1 VRVRLSGYVAPPIQ
15 MGVGLAEE
23 CAFIYMLVNTTAV
36 RSSELRNVPRHRPEG
51 SKGIE
56 SILRLRGTQ
65 EDMWKVSLAQW
76 FLPW

>member
-1 VRVRLSGYVAPPIQ
+1 MRVRLSGYVVPPIQ

-51 SKGIE
+51 SKGI
-56 SILRLRGTQ
+56 
-65 EDMWKVSLAQW
+65 
-76 FLPW
+76 